1 MPVHETKGGYKYG
14 ETGKTYKDKKSAIK
28 QAIAIAYS
36 KAKEKGRKPTQQEI
50 KTEISGSP
58 AEIDKAANAMND
70 YNAYGLRKAAS
81 IDYSTYGLQ
90 KVAEG
95 VYGTSLEL
103 ARKDPNSYISQTDR
117 LYKERVG
124 QPDSGTAY
132 RVGWNPFVR
141 SKSVRWAPAYYLKR
155 LFGAAD
161 ALRPGERVTWNPLEN
176 FGATWWHPKR
186 FLGLGSDELTQEEGD
201 YIRDQR
207 VRELAQRY
215 AGTNQELYNTLYD
228 DFSKRSEVTRDFYNR
243 IGMIRPDLFSDPLE
257 RKPKAEPQPEREAPK
272 FQRGNRLRIST
283 RRGVPDDDWER
294 ATYWSDEPATA
305 KNWNYDPDSTA
316 LDWYRS
322 LDKDKRTKVNE
333 ETVAF

>member
-1 MPVHETKGGYKYG
+1 MPVHKTKGGYKYG

-81 IDYSTYGLQ
+81 INYSTYGLQ

-117 LYKERVG
+117 LYRERIG

-132 RVGWNPFVR
+132 RIGWNPFVR
-141 SKSVRWAPAYYLKR
+141 SKSVYSMWNPFNWGRALK
-155 LFGAAD
+155 
-161 ALRPGERVTWNPLEN
+161 PGERTTWNPFEN
-176 FGATWWHPKR
+176 IGATWWHPKR
-186 FLGLGSDELTQEEGD
+186 WFGNDELTQEEGD

-215 AGTNQELYNTLYD
+215 AGTNQALYD
-228 DFSKRSEVTRDFYNR
+228 TLNEDFSRRSEVTRDFYNR
-243 IGMIRPDLFSDPLE
+243 IGLIRPDLFADPLE

-272 FQRGNRLRIST
+272 PRRGNRLFIST